1 MLFRSVSQSR
11 YGGWGNEG
19 TSQSSGGSVSQGGG
33 TSESGSKAGTNDEQ
47 IAKYLQ
53 QAYGYQSAELLI
65 KSILDLT
72 YEGDAKE
79 DAGAEELPE
88 G

>member
-1 MLFRSVSQSR
+1 METVKIGLVSVSDR
-11 YGGWGNEG
+11 AYNGVYED
-19 TSQSSGGSVSQGGG
+19 QGLPALKEWL
-33 TSESGSKAGTNDEQ
+33 SLALKNPFEVIEKLIPDAAARE
-47 IAKYLQ
+47 
-53 QAYGYQSAELLI
+53 SAELLI